1 MKNREDRP
9 IMGTAGERKTKRQK
23 RREQRAEEDETRD
36 NDGSFSGKLNLSRCY
51 WEENGIEEQ
60 QGGSEGDDGG
70 PEAAVRSQKGE
81 DGEQD
86 KLHRPF
92 WPLTDNNWGVKPSP
106 LPHCSGCASRC
117 DREEVTLT

>member
-1 MKNREDRP
+1 MKKREDCP
-9 IMGTAGERKTKRQK
+9 IMGTTGERKTKRQK
-23 RREQRAEEDETRD
+23 RREQRAEEDETQD

-92 WPLTDNNWGVKPSP
+92 WPLTDNNWGVKSP
-106 LPHCSGCASRC
+106 PQCSGCAS
-117 DREEVTLT
+117 